1 MLYIKNI
8 KGVFKLR
15 VAAVL
20 RREGKILL
28 LNEPL
33 AGTYWILPGGR
44 AEMHES
50 TDTALARELE
60 EEMGGTFEIGRLLW
74 VVEDFFTYGDTPTH
88 TIGFYY
94 SVDLPTNHP
103 LCSQDEYRTSRDEEG
118 QHKQFHFRWCSQ
130 EEILNMEVYPTCVKA
145 LFPTIDNVS
154 HIHHCVIGRA
164 PKSRRNRKL

>member
-1 MLYIKNI
+1 MLYIKNA

-15 VAAVL
+15 VAAVI
-20 RREGKILL
+20 RREGKLLL

-74 VVEDFFTYGDTPTH
+74 VVEDFFTHEHTRSH

-94 SVDLPTNHP
+94 AVDLPINHP
-103 LCSQDEYRTSRDEEG
+103 LCSQEEYHTSRDEEG
-118 QHKQFHFRWCSQ
+118 QHKQFHFKWCSP
-130 EEILNMEVYPTCVKA
+130 EEVNAMELHPQCVKG
-145 LFPTIDNVS
+145 LFPTIDAIP
-154 HIHHCVIGRA
+154 HIHHCVVGEISLR
-164 PKSRRNRKL
+164 P

>member
-1 MLYIKNI
+1 MLYIKNA

-15 VAAVL
+15 VAAVI
-20 RREGKILL
+20 RREGKLLL

-74 VVEDFFTYGDTPTH
+74 VVEDFFTHEHTRSH

-94 SVDLPTNHP
+94 AVDLPINHP
-103 LCSQDEYRTSRDEEG
+103 LCSQEEYHTSRDEEG
-118 QHKQFHFRWCSQ
+118 QHKQFHFKWWGKFRLGPETLFLHKLLEQ
-130 EEILNMEVYPTCVKA
+130 GLGRKHKRRALN
-145 LFPTIDNVS
+145 L
-154 HIHHCVIGRA
+154 
-164 PKSRRNRKL
+164 PKRCGGRNR